1 MELSLGSRV
10 FGFVASLALTL
21 AAFLII
27 LRPELFHFKT
37 QTAVILIFVMA
48 VLQFTVQ
55 SFCFLH
61 IWKEKGTRWNMVVFF
76 STLSIILIIILF
88 SIWVMDHLNEH
99 MMVM

>member
-10 FGFVASLALTL
+10 FGFVASLLLTI
-21 AAFLII
+21 AAFTII
-27 LRPELFHFKT
+27 VSPELLHLKT
-37 QTAVILIFVMA
+37 EAAVILIFVMA

-61 IWKEKGTRWNMVVFF
+61 IWKEKGARWNMVVFF

-88 SIWVMDHLNEH
+88 SIWVMDHLNEN